1 MGNKLDLDAK
11 ICYSCDGFPIE
22 MIMKELKGK
31 KNFPKLPKERE
42 IEKKY
47 KEWGTKVILMKKL
60 KLGSFG
66 NTLEG
71 MDPNVTLEI

>member
-1 MGNKLDLDAK
+1 MIDFLILIYHYFRGSDYIYYLFLMGNKLDLEAK
-11 ICYSCDGFPIE
+11 ICYSCEGSPIE

-47 KEWGTKVILMKKL
+47 KEWGTKV
-60 KLGSFG
+60 F
-66 NTLEG
+66 
-71 MDPNVTLEI
+71 